1 MSSVSAVSD
10 ARRPVHFWVSRR
22 IMMNFDHS
30 KTPTTS
36 LPKPCALSF
45 LDMNLIFHAQASG
58 SKKISPASE
67 GRILLKDVQAEL
79 KQDPPKTP

>member
-1 MSSVSAVSD
+1 MSSVSTVSD

-45 LDMNLIFHAQASG
+45 HMNLIFHAQASE

-67 GRILLKDVQAEL
+67 GRILLKDVQVN
-79 KQDPPKTP
+79 